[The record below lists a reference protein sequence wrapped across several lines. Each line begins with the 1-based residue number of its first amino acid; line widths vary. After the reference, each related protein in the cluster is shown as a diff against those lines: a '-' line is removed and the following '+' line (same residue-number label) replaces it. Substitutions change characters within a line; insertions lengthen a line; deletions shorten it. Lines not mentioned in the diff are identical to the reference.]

1 MTIKNTISV
10 HIDDEI
16 TLALNHLREAL
27 KKNSV
32 AAGMPATAPSIGWLA
47 RSLLRD
53 KLGLV
58 DSKAAKQDISTS
70 E

>member
-1 MTIKNTISV
+1 MTTKHAISV
-10 HIDDEI
+10 HLDDEI
-16 TLALNHLREAL
+16 TLALNRLREGVR
-27 KKNSV
+27 KQNEV
-32 AAGMPATAPSIGWLA
+32 AGLPPMAPSLGWLA

-58 DSKAAKQDISTS
+58 DSKAAKQDLSFS